1 MEARRSDLIEDEQ
14 YCGRIAGDPVMD
26 TIDHVGNACP
36 ANTCFVAPLT
46 LSIVGCHE
54 ITTLARRG
62 YGVLF
67 GLFA

>member
-26 TIDHVGNACP
+26 TIDHVGNAC
-36 ANTCFVAPLT
+36 FVAPLT